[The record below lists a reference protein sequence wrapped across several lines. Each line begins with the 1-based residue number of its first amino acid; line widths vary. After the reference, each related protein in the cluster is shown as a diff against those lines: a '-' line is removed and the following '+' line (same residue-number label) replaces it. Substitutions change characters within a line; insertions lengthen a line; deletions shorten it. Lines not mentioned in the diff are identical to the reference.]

1 MAQSGFFDLLAA
13 PGPFAEYSD
22 KLMLFGQFVGSWDLD
37 GTWYERDG
45 SSKKGKGQWHFVW
58 ILGGRGIQDVLFA
71 SGALPHQRGSTLRC
85 YDVARDAWNIAWM
98 QPASG
103 EFVHMTGRKVG
114 DRIVLEGVDFGKGP
128 LRRWSFTDITPNSF
142 RWLGEV
148 SDDNGVTW
156 FLEQEMQGMRR
167 TNP

>member
-1 MAQSGFFDLLAA
+1 MEQIGFFDLLAA
-13 PGPFAEYSD
+13 PGPFAEYAD

-45 SSKKGKGQWHFVW
+45 SSKKGGKWH
-58 ILGGRGIQDVLFA
+58 L
-71 SGALPHQRGSTLRC
+71 SGYQSRDSRRVIRLRRPHQRGSTLRC

-142 RWLGEV
+142 TWLGEV
-148 SDDNGVTW
+148 
-156 FLEQEMQGMRR
+156 LKKMA
-167 TNP
+167 